1 MYSLPTILTI
11 RQNFLINYLYH
22 SKGLL
27 FMDLHSPKDKILLK
41 NCIIVKLQ
49 QLKLV
54 DQTPEIIDDISYF
67 ENLYQILK
75 TDETETLIATLN
87 DTTLQKKH
95 TAFNQHILLTPPK
108 ELAQEYVT
116 LTKSL
121 MLANNAYSDEKFE
134 DLQAAFYKGNE
145 DLIVSSDRTKN
156 SYELEEEPSD
166 LPQNYLTQEQT
177 NYLHSLD
184 NLLKQNKPQN
194 MSIEDFKAFSLQYKN
209 LILALGK
216 SKFEQTFAEEGKKVI
231 DMAIAARTLE
241 ESKTVYET
249 DFTLL
254 DTNNETTHQ
263 VIREL
268 ASSSIPTLTAYQ
280 TLCYSYLEANALTRR
295 K

>member
-1 MYSLPTILTI
+1 M
-11 RQNFLINYLYH
+11 
-22 SKGLL
+22 KGLL

-49 QLKLV
+49 QLKLAEETSQIV
-54 DQTPEIIDDISYF
+54 EELSYY

-75 TDETETLIATLN
+75 TDDTETLIATLN
-87 DTTLQKKH
+87 DATLQKNYI
-95 TAFNQHILLTPPK
+95 AFNQHILLSSSK
-108 ELAQEYVT
+108 DIAEEYVA
-116 LTKSL
+116 LTKLL
-121 MLANNAYSDEKFE
+121 MLKNNAYSDEKFQ
-134 DLQAAFYKGNE
+134 DLQTAFYKGNE

-166 LPQNYLTQEQT
+166 LPQNYLTQEQK
-177 NYLHSLD
+177 NYLYSLGK
-184 NLLKQNKPQN
+184 LLKQNNPQK
-194 MSIEDFKAFSLQYKN
+194 MSTEQFKAFSSRYKT

-231 DMAIAARTLE
+231 DMVITARTLE

-280 TLCYSYLEANALTRR
+280 TLCYSYLEANALARR